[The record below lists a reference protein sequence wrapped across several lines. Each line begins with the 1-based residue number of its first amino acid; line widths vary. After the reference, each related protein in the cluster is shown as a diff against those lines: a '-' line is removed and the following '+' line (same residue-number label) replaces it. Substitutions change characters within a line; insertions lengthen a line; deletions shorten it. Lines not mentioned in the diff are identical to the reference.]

1 VTTWGIIF
9 LLLAL
14 PLLLGWWLS
23 WWAARVHRADARA
36 EGTWAALD
44 AVLVRRAQWAAQV
57 ASSPDVDP
65 ATALLVIDAAAATLE
80 PHLSRSERERA
91 ESDLSHVLA
100 AVALELGPRL
110 DGLAQLLAQIGLS
123 RRLHNEAAA
132 TARWL
137 HRRWLVLLFRLA
149 GGRTADEPFEMSG
162 DQLTVW
168 PAIAGPGAGHEVG
181 PIRLNALPPPT
192 GHQYARAASMSTIAA
207 RPAPSASSAQRA
219 GKL

>member
-1 VTTWGIIF
+1 MTAWVSSL

-14 PLLLGWWLS
+14 PLLIGWWLS
-23 WWAARVHRADARA
+23 WLAARVHRADARA
-36 EGTWAALD
+36 EGMWAALD
-44 AVLVRRAQWAAQV
+44 AVLAWRAQWAVQV

-65 ATALLVIDAAAATLE
+65 ATALVVIDAAAATLE

-91 ESDLSHVLA
+91 ESDLSQVLA

-137 HRRWLVLLFRLA
+137 HRRWLVLLFRFA
-149 GGRTADEPFEMSG
+149 DGRTAYEPFEMSG
-162 DQLTVW
+162 DQPTVW
-168 PAIAGPGAGHEVG
+168 PAIAGPGPGPEVG
-181 PIRLNALPPPT
+181 PITLNALLPQT
-192 GHQYARAASMSTIAA
+192 GHQYARAASMSIVDA
-207 RPAPSASSAQRA
+207 RPAPPASSAQRA
-219 GKL
+219 